1 MINKLIRFF
10 DKLEDRVRGFLSP
23 YPIVYAFIAGAAI
36 ILFWRG
42 IWGVADTYELSSW
55 SSIVLGALLL
65 LVSGVFVSSFI
76 GNHIIISGIKGE
88 KKIEEKTAEE
98 IASEESVLNKII
110 RKLDKLEKDIEEI
123 KGKNNR

>member
-10 DKLEDRVRGFLSP
+10 DNLEDRVRRFLSP